1 VDLGRLDDA
10 FRIDDEGAAQR
21 QASSGMCTP
30 KAFVSVWVGSPTSGN
45 LALPTAGEVSCQTL
59 CEKCVSVV
67 TM

>member
-1 VDLGRLDDA
+1 MMPSGLITKVPRSA
-10 FRIDDEGAAQR
+10 RP
-21 QASSGMCTP
+21 SSGMCTP
-30 KAFVSVWVGSPTSGN
+30 NALVSVWVGSPTSGN